1 MRVGSESGDQKFL
14 EVLTKSKRGEKGW
27 CRLMLAGSVYPRYVG
42 GLSNRK
48 FMVVEADLD
57 VDVMWMWTCE

>member
-1 MRVGSESGDQKFL
+1 
-14 EVLTKSKRGEKGW
+14 
-27 CRLMLAGSVYPRYVG
+27 MLAGSVYPRYVG